1 MFRGQR
7 QRVRILFGTADVF
20 LIALAFALAY
30 AIRSRLNLE
39 NNFYIPQG
47 VAASLLVWSM
57 VVWVAT
63 GAWWETYDR
72 IDATHPRI
80 ILRHAFRQCLLGAM
94 SVVIFEYLWRLDLS
108 RLFVGLFA
116 LCTWF
121 LLSLFR
127 LNAGLLLRVV
137 RREFSVPH

>member
-57 VVWVAT
+57 VVRT
-63 GAWWETYDR
+63 GRTVTKSDR
-72 IDATHPRI
+72 
-80 ILRHAFRQCLLGAM
+80 
-94 SVVIFEYLWRLDLS
+94 
-108 RLFVGLFA
+108 FA
-116 LCTWF
+116 
-121 LLSLFR
+121 
-127 LNAGLLLRVV
+127 RVV
-137 RREFSVPH
+137 NRLGGTILIALGVKTAAT